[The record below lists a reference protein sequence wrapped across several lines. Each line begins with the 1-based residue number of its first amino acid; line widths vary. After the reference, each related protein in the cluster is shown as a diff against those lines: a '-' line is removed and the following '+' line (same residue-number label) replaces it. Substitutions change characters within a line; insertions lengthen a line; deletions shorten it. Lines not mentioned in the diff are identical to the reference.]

1 MNINQGYATA
11 AGGIVIIFVLANFLP
26 RITRLAK
33 HISLL
38 ISKHLTYLYLLH
50 RHRFLGPWSRADVL
64 VQLIYIA
71 ANIICLIFKVSTMPK
86 SDLPTFQ
93 VSTISESGLQAG
105 TLSLINMIPV
115 FAGPHLGFLAD
126 LLGLSMSTYRHL
138 HRSAGIM
145 SCGLAL
151 FHVLVAVASQPSFG
165 LDLPQNLFAVIVSVR
180 SPCHILKLTLHRED
194 RHLGFYCCC
203 LLQFSAGSRTKYFS
217 VYIKHWR
224 YSLGTLF
231 GVIYL
236 LMGPSLAFTYI
247 LVLHCSYLCSSS
259 NAASFCT
266 GMASFAMGT
275 PKHL

>member
-1 MNINQGYATA
+1 MDINQYYATA
-11 AGGIVIIFVLANFLP
+11 AGGIVIIFVLVNFLP
-26 RITRLAK
+26 HITRLAK

-38 ISKHLTYLYLLH
+38 ISKHLTYPYLFH

-64 VQLIYIA
+64 VQLVYIA
-71 ANIICLIFKVSTMPK
+71 ANIICL
-86 SDLPTFQ
+86 TFQ
-93 VSTISESGLQAG
+93 VSTISKSSLRAG
-105 TLSLINMIPV
+105 TLSLINTILA

-145 SCGLAL
+145 SCSLTF
-151 FHVLVAVASQPSFG
+151 FHVFVAVASQPSFG

-180 SPCHILKLTLHRED
+180 SSCHILKLTLHRED
-194 RHLGFYCCC
+194 RHLGFCCCC
-203 LLQFSAGSRTKYFS
+203 LLQFSAGSCTKYFS
-217 VYIKHWR
+217 AYIKHWR
-224 YSLGTLF
+224 YSLVTLF

-236 LMGPSLAFTYI
+236 LIGPSLAFIYI

-266 GMASFAMGT
+266 GMASFATGT